1 MFISHHSFVP
11 FETEYNP
18 NNNSKQLMLGSK
30 FPWHTAI
37 TQQEQRRLK
46 AKADSELTALSFTLF
61 A

>member
-1 MFISHHSFVP
+1 MLISHYSFIP

-30 FPWHTAI
+30 FPCHTAI
-37 TQQEQRRLK
+37 TQQEQSQVK
-46 AKADSELTALSFTLF
+46 AKADSEPTASSFTPF